1 MFKVIGKIQD
11 KLGHLYGSLS
21 PPKERI
27 GLEQDY
33 KGRDLVSLMQGILG
47 TEEEIGMESVLEQFK
62 PEKYCAG

>member
-1 MFKVIGKIQD
+1 MFKVIGKILD

-33 KGRDLVSLMQGILG
+33 KGRDLVSLMQGILI
-47 TEEEIGMESVLEQFK
+47 TEEIGMESVLEQFK